1 VEALKVILQQEV
13 KKLGKK
19 GDVIEV
25 SEGYARNYLLPQK
38 LALPATA
45 GNVNTAQQQKAS
57 EVRKAQ
63 KILDEAKLHAAQLSK
78 LSVKVAVKTGEGG
91 KLFGSVTSKDIA
103 DALLAQHGVE
113 LDKRKLEIKDTIKA
127 LGTYPVTVKL
137 HPEVSTQI
145 EVQVT
150 IE

>member
-1 VEALKVILQQEV
+1 MKVILQQEV

-19 GDVIEV
+19 GDIIEV

-45 GNVNTAQQQKAS
+45 TNVNTATQQKEA
-57 EVRKAQ
+57 EIRKTQ
-63 KILDEAKLHAAQLSK
+63 RLLDEARLHASQLAK
-78 LSVKVAVKTGEGG
+78 LSVKLPVKLGEGG

-103 DALLAQHGVE
+103 DALQAQHGVE
-113 LDKRKLEIKDTIKA
+113 MDKRKIELKDAIKS
-127 LGTYPVTVKL
+127 LGTFTVTIKL

-145 EVQVT
+145 EVQV
-150 IE
+150 IADH